1 MSANL
6 DQDRIRWPG
15 SGSAVNINSVPFGYY
30 LDEDCSSGESTFEN
44 DCSSSAMWA
53 AKRLGY
59 PIVDIEMIDV
69 NFYSC
74 FEESVLEYNRVI
86 NEFNIVNNLINIQ
99 GLPQDQYKNLT
110 GMGVK
115 GTGLPFIVQLSKQY
129 GAEALV
135 GGEYN
140 VKRNYISIT
149 GSVNGNNTN
158 QVYDL
163 NQLIGKDIEHLTGSR
178 IEVKRV
184 FHDRP
189 PAIARIYDPFS
200 MTGMSYSN
208 VLQEMGF
215 SAYSPATQFLMTP
228 IFEDLERVQAIEFND
243 MVRKSS
249 YSFEILGNNKLRIF
263 PIPTDSFRLWID
275 YIVESERDITN
286 FQSGSRYQ
294 YVSDPSDVPYEFC
307 QYCKINQAGKQ
318 WIKKYF
324 LALCKETLGRILQKY
339 STVPIPGGEVTLDGA
354 ELRSEAKE
362 EKDTLLEKLR
372 DMLEKTLRVNQLENK
387 GKEGEE
393 MQKMLSRVPLH
404 IYIGVWAF
412 LLMFINLW
420 TNINVISIV

>member
-6 DQDRIRWPG
+6 DQDRVRWPG
-15 SGSAVNINSVPFGYY
+15 SGSSVNINTVPFGYY
-30 LDEDCSSGESTFEN
+30 LNESCVGAETTFVN

-69 NFYSC
+69 NFYAC
-74 FEESVLEYNRVI
+74 FEESTLEYNRVI
-86 NEFNIVNNLINIQ
+86 NEFNIVNNLVSLV
-99 GLPQDQYKNLT
+99 GLPQSKYNNLT
-110 GMGVK
+110 GLGMK
-115 GTGLPFIVQLSKQY
+115 STGLPFVVQLSKQY

-135 GGEYN
+135 GGEYE
-140 VKRNYISIT
+140 VKRNYIAIT
-149 GSVNGNNTN
+149 GSASATNTN

-163 NQLIGKDIEHLTGSR
+163 NTLIGRNIEHLTGSR

-184 FHDRP
+184 FHNRS

-208 VLQEMGF
+208 VLGEMGF
-215 SAYSPATQFLMTP
+215 GAYSPATQFLMTP

-243 MVRKSS
+243 MVRKSA

-263 PIPTDSFRLWID
+263 PIPTGNFRVYID

-286 FQSGSRYQ
+286 FYSGSRYE
-294 YVSDPSDVPYEFC
+294 YISDPSDVPYEYC
-307 QYCKINQAGKQ
+307 TYCKINQPGKQ

-362 EKDTLLEKLR
+362 EKDSLLEKLR

-387 GKEGEE
+387 GKESEE
-393 MQKMLSRVPLH
+393 MNKMLSRVPLH
-404 IYIGVWAF
+404 IYIG
-412 LLMFINLW
+412 
-420 TNINVISIV
+420 

>member
-6 DQDRIRWPG
+6 DQDRVRWPG
-15 SGSAVNINSVPFGYY
+15 SGSSVNLNTVPFGYY
-30 LDEDCSSGESTFEN
+30 LNESCVGAETTFAN

-69 NFYSC
+69 NFYAC
-74 FEESVLEYNRVI
+74 FEESTLEYNRVI
-86 NEFNIVNNLINIQ
+86 NEFNIVNNLVSLV
-99 GLPQDQYKNLT
+99 GLPQSKYNNLT
-110 GMGVK
+110 GLGMK
-115 GTGLPFIVQLSKQY
+115 STGLPFVVQLSKQY

-135 GGEYN
+135 GGEYE
-140 VKRNYISIT
+140 VKRNYIPIT
-149 GSVNGNNTN
+149 GSASPTNTN

-163 NQLIGKDIEHLTGSR
+163 NTLIGRDIEHLTGSR

-184 FHDRP
+184 FHHRP

-208 VLQEMGF
+208 VLGEMGF
-215 SAYSPATQFLMTP
+215 AAYSPATQFLMTP

-263 PIPTDSFRLWID
+263 PIPTDNFRVYID

-286 FQSGSRYQ
+286 FYSGSRYE
-294 YVSDPSDVPYEFC
+294 YISDPSDVPYEYC
-307 QYCKINQAGKQ
+307 TYCKINQPGKQ

-339 STVPIPGGEVTLDGA
+339 TTIPIPGGEVTLDGA

-362 EKDTLLEKLR
+362 EKDALLEKLR
-372 DMLEKTLRVNQLENK
+372 DMLEKTLRVNQMENK
-387 GKEGEE
+387 GKESEE
-393 MQKMLSRVPLH
+393 MHKMLSRVPLH
-404 IYIGVWAF
+404 IYIG
-412 LLMFINLW
+412 
-420 TNINVISIV
+420 

>member
-1 MSANL
+1 MSAGL
-6 DQDRIRWPG
+6 DQDRVRWPG
-15 SGSAVNINSVPFGYY
+15 SGSSVTQDTVPFGYY
-30 LDEDCSSGESTFEN
+30 LSESCNTGSGETTFEN

-59 PIVDIEMIDV
+59 PIIDIEMIDV
-69 NFYSC
+69 NFYAC
-74 FEESVLEYNRVI
+74 FEESVLEYNRVV
-86 NEFNIVNNLINIQ
+86 NEFNIVNNMVNLQ
-99 GLPQDQYKNLT
+99 GLPQATYNNLT
-110 GMGVK
+110 GLGVK
-115 GTGLPFIVQLSKQY
+115 STGLPFIIQLSKQY

-135 GGEYN
+135 GGEVE
-140 VKRNYISIT
+140 VKRNYVTIS
-149 GSVNGNNTN
+149 GSINPSATN

-163 NQLIGKDIEHLTGSR
+163 NILIGRDIEHLTGSR

-184 FHDRP
+184 FHHRP

-208 VLQEMGF
+208 VLSEMGF

-243 MVRKSS
+243 MVRKSA

-263 PIPTDSFRLWID
+263 PIPTDNFRVYID

-286 FQSGSRYQ
+286 FYSGSRYQ
-294 YVSDPSDVPYEFC
+294 YISDPSDVPYEYC
-307 QYCKINQAGKQ
+307 TYCKVNQPGKQ

-362 EKDTLLEKLR
+362 EKDSLLEKLR

-387 GKEGEE
+387 GKESEE
-393 MQKMLSRVPLH
+393 MNKMLSRVPLH
-404 IYIGVWAF
+404 IYIG
-412 LLMFINLW
+412 
-420 TNINVISIV
+420 